1 MFSDTYKAFEGSKY
15 SGRKLWKGR
24 KADEIE
30 LTLSTKLFQT
40 GEQIRV
46 DILLY
51 GAGRKLLT
59 LTSHRVDDPSSMAA
73 TLTFVLK
80 NKIEPMHNAQRNLLN
95 HNLKI
100 ESAIGVKMV
109 RIGENLGYPKQLR
122 MKLIV
127 KPFQLESR
135 VAN

>member
-1 MFSDTYKAFEGSKY
+1 ME
-15 SGRKLWKGR
+15 RKE
-24 KADEIE
+24 AEEIE

-80 NKIEPMHNAQRNLLN
+80 NKLEQMHNAQRNLLN

-100 ESAIGVKMV
+100 ESAIVVKMV
-109 RIGENLGYPKQLR
+109 RIGESLGYPKQLR